1 MTETAT
7 GDGQADDGRDVELLC
22 GGDEAA
28 FARVYHRHGGRVEV
42 LARWLVG
49 RADAVEAA
57 QDVWVRVWE
66 RAETFRGSASFATWL
81 HRVAVSVLLR
91 FRERR
96 GRDQQRHVDAV
107 ALVDRAAMGDVVLR
121 MELEE
126 AVAALPPRSRDVFVL
141 HDVLGFRAPEIAAS
155 LGITELTVR
164 SHVARAR
171 LSLRR
176 RLGPEMS
183 GAGE

>member
-7 GDGQADDGRDVELLC
+7 GDGPADDGRDVALLC
-22 GGDEAA
+22 AGDDAA
-28 FARVYHRHGGRVEV
+28 FARVYRRHGGRVEM

-49 RADAVEAA
+49 HADAVEAA

-66 RAETFRGSASFATWL
+66 RAETYRGAASFETWL

-96 GRDQQRHVDAV
+96 GRDEQRHADAS
-107 ALVDRAAMGDVVLR
+107 LMLDRAAEGDVALR

-126 AVAALPPRSRDVFVL
+126 AVAALPPRVRDVFVL
-141 HDVLGFRAPEIAAS
+141 HDVLGYRTPEIAES
-155 LGITELTVR
+155 LGISALTVR

-176 RLGPEMS
+176 RLGNEGNG
-183 GAGE
+183 GAS